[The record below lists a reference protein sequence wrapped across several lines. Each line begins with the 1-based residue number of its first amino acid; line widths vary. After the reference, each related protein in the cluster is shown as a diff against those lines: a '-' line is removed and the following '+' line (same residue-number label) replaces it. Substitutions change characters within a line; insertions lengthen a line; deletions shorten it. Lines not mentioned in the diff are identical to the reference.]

1 LSRRGELPYPNAGR
15 PPPDTETAALAD
27 LAERITRINKWFTT
41 ALSAAALLATLGAA
55 AHALSGPLA
64 GRNGKQV
71 AAIVLI
77 EVFVVLAA
85 VLVPGFVAHRIVRSG
100 AVRRWKVEARS
111 RFQLDPSS
119 ADDLARIFAP
129 NASRTARLVRVA
141 SDPIEDEPAA
151 ERDAAAERE
160 ATAEAEAEARRGRAR

>member
-1 LSRRGELPYPNAGR
+1 MSQRGELPYRNAGR

-27 LAERITRINKWFTT
+27 LSHRITRINKWFTT
-41 ALSAAALLATLGAA
+41 ALSATALLATLAAA

-71 AAIVLI
+71 AAVVLMEI
-77 EVFVVLAA
+77 FVVLAA
-85 VLVPGFVAHRIVRSG
+85 VLVPGFVAHRLVRRG

-111 RFQLDPSS
+111 RFQLDPSA

-141 SDPIEDEPAA
+141 SDPIED
-151 ERDAAAERE
+151 DAAAEHE
-160 ATAEAEAEARRGRAR
+160 AVAEAEARRGRAR